1 MNIYKTSYNY
11 HKVPV
16 DCKTSPMSLSSSVCT
31 DLFINSSYVTFVE
44 PLYLE
49 VGEYRSVG
57 DDDDDGINT
66 VHICQG
72 IFIDYKN
79 YASGS

>member
-1 MNIYKTSYNY
+1 MNIYNTTYNY

-49 VGEYRSVG
+49 VGEYDLLATTTMESRR
-57 DDDDDGINT
+57 